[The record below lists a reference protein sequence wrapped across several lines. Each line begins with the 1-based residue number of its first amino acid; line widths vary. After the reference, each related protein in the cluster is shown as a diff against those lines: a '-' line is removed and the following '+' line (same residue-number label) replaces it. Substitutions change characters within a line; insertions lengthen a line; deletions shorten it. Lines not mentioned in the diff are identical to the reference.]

1 MHTLRTE
8 RASSAAEHSMANSS
22 GMRGTRELA
31 VLFASLWACATLFH
45 LGSFGKLT
53 AFNHFLL
60 AAAALAVI
68 ARPASVAALSMLAGL
83 QLYDVAL
90 DLPTASNHWLFTGFV
105 NLTLLYCVA
114 RTVWARDRH
123 NGETSP
129 PGPDNWMPWFASLAR
144 LELLILYGFAVLHK
158 LNVDYLAR
166 ESSCG
171 VAFYHAMLE
180 RFTFLPNTPALEV
193 ASVYSPLIAEALIPI
208 LLVARRTRIAGILVG
223 ALLHVGFA
231 LDPIGPFYNF
241 SSMLLAMFVLFAPPA
256 VLPATRSWLESV
268 ANGQQAR
275 AARRALA
282 RPGPFAC
289 AIAVGVA
296 AVDLLRRF
304 LAGRDIFLFLF
315 LIYGATLVGLLLRY
329 VWSRTRARAWASGA
343 TADDYGDVNM
353 FRLGRNAGL
362 VFPILVLLNG
372 ASPYLGLKTE
382 TSFAMFSNLAT
393 EGGRSNHLFL
403 RASLQPFPFQR
414 DLVRIVASPDKQ
426 LAAVARQE
434 LRMPFLQ
441 LRILADRRPDT
452 SLVYEREGRTYHIA
466 STKRDPALGKPTP
479 LIVRKLFAFRPIR
492 DTPRQQCGH

>member
-1 MHTLRTE
+1 MHTLRTD
-8 RASSAAEHSMANSS
+8 RASSAAEHATANND
-22 GMRGTRELA
+22 GVRELA
-31 VLFASLWACATLFH
+31 VLFASLWAVATLFH

-68 ARPASVAALSMLAGL
+68 VRPASVTALSMLAGL

-105 NLTLLYCVA
+105 NLTLLFCVA
-114 RTVWARDRH
+114 RAVWTRDRPDVQA
-123 NGETSP
+123 SP
-129 PGPDNWMPWFASLAR
+129 LGPDAWMPGFAPLAR
-144 LELLILYGFAVLHK
+144 LQLVILYGYAVLHK
-158 LNVDYLAR
+158 LNTDYLAR

-171 VAFYHAMLE
+171 VAFFQAMLE
-180 RFTFLPNTPALEV
+180 RFPFLPAVPALEV
-193 ASVYSPLIAEALIPI
+193 AAIYSPLIAEALIPI
-208 LLVARRTRIAGILVG
+208 LLISRRTRIAGILVG

-268 ANGQQAR
+268 ANGQRLR
-275 AARRALA
+275 AVRRTLVRPWPLA
-282 RPGPFAC
+282 S
-289 AIAVGVA
+289 AIVVGIA

-304 LAGRDIFLFLF
+304 LAGRDIFRFLF
-315 LIYGATLVGLLLRY
+315 LIYGAIIVGLLLRY
-329 VWSRTRARAWASGA
+329 IWSRRSARALASAA
-343 TADDYGDVNM
+343 TMDACSDVSV
-353 FRLGRNAGL
+353 FRVGRDAGL

-403 RASLQPFPFQR
+403 PASLQAFPFQR
-414 DLVRIVASPDKQ
+414 DLVRIVASTDKQ
-426 LAAVARQE
+426 LAAMARQG
-434 LRMPFLQ
+434 LRVPFLQ
-441 LRILADRRPDT
+441 LRILVDRRPDA
-452 SLVYEREGRTYHIA
+452 SLVYERGGQAYHVA
-466 STKRDPALGKPTP
+466 STKRDASLGRPTP

-492 DTPRQQCGH
+492 DTPRQPCGH